1 MPSPGPFQRVTLGN
15 VRNHTAPA
23 PRLLAGQSLED
34 ILSKTIRR
42 AAMGGIATL
51 GFAALLAGCAS
62 APAETDSSDSAE
74 GSIVPCMVSDS
85 GGFDDKSFNQA
96 GFEGLNDAA
105 KKLGVEANTVE
116 SNAETDFAPNISSL
130 VDRGCTLVV
139 SVGFALSAATLEAA
153 EANPDVEF
161 ALLDDAA
168 DADFDGKPD
177 FENAKPILFDTASAA
192 FLAGYAAADYSKS
205 GIVATWGGQNFPTVT
220 IFMDGFA
227 QGVKYYNEE
236 KSKDV
241 KVLGYD
247 LANPDAAT
255 FTGGFEANDVAKTTA
270 QNFIDQGADV
280 LLPVGGPIYQSAA
293 VAIQESGKEISL
305 VGVDSDLYESDP
317 EYKDLYLTSILKGIK
332 TATEAVVTDAAAGSF
347 SNEAYVGTL
356 ENDGVGMAPFH
367 DYESKVNSSLQG
379 EIDDIKAKI
388 VSGDITVKSYLSE

>member
-1 MPSPGPFQRVTLGN
+1 MPPAGRKPRVTLGN
-15 VRNHTAPA
+15 VRDHTALRSA
-23 PRLLAGQSLED
+23 SEAGQSLED
-34 ILSKTIRR
+34 TLSKTIRR

-62 APAETDSSDSAE
+62 APAETDSTDSADAKAL
-74 GSIVPCMVSDS
+74 PCMVSDA

-96 GFEGLNDAA
+96 GFEGLNEAA
-105 KKLGVEANTVE
+105 KSLGVEPVTVE
-116 SNAETDFAPNISSL
+116 SNSETDFAPNISSL
-130 VDRGCTLVV
+130 VDQGCSLIVT
-139 SVGFALSAATLEAA
+139 VGFALADATSAAA
-153 EANPDVEF
+153 EANSDVEF
-161 ALLDDAA
+161 AIIDDASI
-168 DADFDGKPD
+168 DAD
-177 FENAKPILFDTASAA
+177 NVKPITFDTAGAA

-205 GIVATWGGQNFPTVT
+205 GIVATWGGMNFPTVT

-227 QGVKYYNEE
+227 QGVKYYNEQ

-247 LANPDAAT
+247 LANPDSAT

-280 LLPVGGPIYQSAA
+280 LLPVGGPIYQSAG
-293 VAIQESGKEISL
+293 VAIQESGKDIAM

-317 EYKDLYLTSILKGIK
+317 TYKDLYLTSILKGIK
-332 TATEAVVTDAAAGSF
+332 TATNAVVTDAAAGSF
-347 SNEAYVGTL
+347 SNEPYVGTL

-367 DYESKVNSSLQG
+367 DFESKVNSSLQG

-388 VSGDITVKSYLSE
+388 ISGDITVTSYLSE

>member
-1 MPSPGPFQRVTLGN
+1 MPSAGRKRRVTLGN
-15 VRNHTAPA
+15 VRDHTAPA
-23 PRLLAGQSLED
+23 LRIIVGQSLED
-34 ILSKTIRR
+34 TLSKTIRR

-62 APAETDSSDSAE
+62 APAETDSTDSADAKAL
-74 GSIVPCMVSDS
+74 PCMVSDA

-96 GFEGLNDAA
+96 GFEGLNEAA
-105 KKLGVEANTVE
+105 KSLGVEPVTVE
-116 SNAETDFAPNISSL
+116 SNSETDFAPNISSL
-130 VDRGCTLVV
+130 VDQGCSLIVT
-139 SVGFALSAATLEAA
+139 VGFALAGATSAAA
-153 EANPDVEF
+153 EANSDVEF
-161 ALLDDAA
+161 AIIDDASI
-168 DADFDGKPD
+168 DA
-177 FENAKPILFDTASAA
+177 ENVKPITFDTAGAA

-205 GIVATWGGQNFPTVT
+205 GIVATWGGMNFPTVT

-227 QGVKYYNEE
+227 QGVKYYNEQ

-247 LANPDAAT
+247 LDNPDSAT

-280 LLPVGGPIYQSAA
+280 LLPVGGPIYQSAG
-293 VAIQESGKEISL
+293 VAIQESGKDIAM

-317 EYKDLYLTSILKGIK
+317 TYKDLYLTSILKGIK
-332 TATEAVVTDAAAGSF
+332 TATNAVVTDAAAGSF
-347 SNEAYVGTL
+347 SNEPYVGTL

-367 DYESKVNSSLQG
+367 DFESKVNSSLQG

-388 VSGDITVKSYLSE
+388 ISGDITVTSYLSE

>member
-1 MPSPGPFQRVTLGN
+1 
-15 VRNHTAPA
+15 
-23 PRLLAGQSLED
+23 LED

-62 APAETDSSDSAE
+62 APAETDSSDAA
-74 GSIVPCMVSDS
+74 GSEILPCMVSDA

-96 GFEGLNDAA
+96 GFEGLNEASE
-105 KKLGVEANTVE
+105 KLGVEPVTVE
-116 SNAETDFAPNISSL
+116 SNSETDFAPNISSL
-130 VDRGCTLVV
+130 VDQGCSLIVT
-139 SVGFALSAATLEAA
+139 VGFALADATSAAA
-153 EANPDVEF
+153 EANSDVEF
-161 ALLDDAA
+161 AIIDDASI
-168 DADFDGKPD
+168 DAD
-177 FENAKPILFDTASAA
+177 NVKPITFDTAGAA

-205 GIVATWGGQNFPTVT
+205 GIVATWGGMNFPTVT

-247 LANPDAAT
+247 LANPDSAT

-280 LLPVGGPIYQSAA
+280 LLPVGGPIYQSAG
-293 VAIQESGKEISL
+293 VAIQESGKDIAM

-317 EYKDLYLTSILKGIK
+317 TYKDLYLTSILKGIK
-332 TATEAVVTDAAAGSF
+332 TATDAVVTDAAAGSF

-367 DYESKVNSSLQG
+367 DFESKVNASLQG

-388 VSGDITVKSYLSE
+388 ISGDITVTSYLSK

>member
-1 MPSPGPFQRVTLGN
+1 MRTESRSPPVTLGN
-15 VRNHTAPA
+15 VRDHTAHA
-23 PRLLAGQSLED
+23 PRPNARQSLED
-34 ILSKTIRR
+34 ILSITIRR
-42 AAMGGIATL
+42 AALGGVATL
-51 GFAALLAGCAS
+51 GLAALLAGCSS
-62 APAETDSSDSAE
+62 APAETDSSGSAE
-74 GSIVPCMVSDS
+74 ANIVPCMVSDS

-96 GFEGLNDAA
+96 GFEGLNEAA

-130 VDRGCTLVV
+130 VDQGCTIIV

-153 EANPDVEF
+153 KANPDVEF

-177 FENAKPILFDTASAA
+177 FDNTKPIVFDTASAA

-205 GIVATWGGQNFPTVT
+205 GIVAAWGGMNFPTVT

-227 QGVKYYNEE
+227 QGVKYYNEQ

-247 LANPDAAT
+247 LASPDSAT

-280 LLPVGGPIYQSAA
+280 VLPVGGPIYQSAA
-293 VAIQESGKEISL
+293 VAIQESGKDIAL

-317 EYKDLYLTSILKGIK
+317 DYKDLYLTSILKGIK
-332 TATEAVVTDAAAGSF
+332 SATEAVVTDAAAGSF

-367 DYESKVNSSLQG
+367 DFESKVNPALQG
-379 EIDDIKAKI
+379 ELDDLTSKI
-388 VSGDITVKSYLSE
+388 VSGDIKVTSYLNK

>member
-1 MPSPGPFQRVTLGN
+1 MPSASRKPRVTLGN
-15 VRNHTAPA
+15 VRDHTALRSA
-23 PRLLAGQSLED
+23 SEAGQSLED
-34 ILSKTIRR
+34 TLSKTIRR

-62 APAETDSSDSAE
+62 APAETDSTDSADAKAL
-74 GSIVPCMVSDS
+74 PCMVSDA

-96 GFEGLNDAA
+96 GFEGLNEAA
-105 KKLGVEANTVE
+105 KSLGVEPVTVE
-116 SNAETDFAPNISSL
+116 SNSETDFAPNISSL
-130 VDRGCTLVV
+130 VDQGCSLIVT
-139 SVGFALSAATLEAA
+139 VGFALADATSAAA
-153 EANPDVEF
+153 EANSDVEF
-161 ALLDDAA
+161 AIIDDASI
-168 DADFDGKPD
+168 DA
-177 FENAKPILFDTASAA
+177 ENVKPITFDTAGAA

-205 GIVATWGGQNFPTVT
+205 GIVATWGGMNFPTVT

-227 QGVKYYNEE
+227 QGVKYYNEQ

-247 LANPDAAT
+247 LANPDSAT

-280 LLPVGGPIYQSAA
+280 LLPVGGPIYQSAG
-293 VAIQESGKEISL
+293 VAIQESGKDIAM

-317 EYKDLYLTSILKGIK
+317 TYKDLYLTSILKGIK
-332 TATEAVVTDAAAGSF
+332 TATNAVVTDAAAGSF
-347 SNEAYVGTL
+347 SNEPYVGTL

-367 DYESKVNSSLQG
+367 DFESKVNSSLQG

-388 VSGDITVKSYLSE
+388 ISGDITVTSYLSK